1 MLSCNGSELELDGRF
16 QQQAMFYFISG
27 FLLVTS
33 IDCKLAEAFPS
44 GQAVVPGIALAAVP
58 EVDPVGG
65 LAVSRPVGQ

>member
-1 MLSCNGSELELDGRF
+1 MLSCNGIELELDGRF

-27 FLLVTS
+27 FLLVTA
-33 IDCKLAEAFPS
+33 IDCKLAFPS